1 MAQDVLINP
10 LITPEELAVKY
21 KLVVAHVNVLL
32 TRMDFREYIRE
43 ARGQLMDPAIADYIN
58 GQLADVI
65 EKAMQVITAH
75 LNGPHAHEYALRVL
89 HATTRVVKA
98 DVNENGVRVYIKE
111 D

>member
-21 KLVVAHVNVLL
+21 KISVAHVNVML
-32 TRMDFREYIRE
+32 TRMDFREFIRE
-43 ARGQLMDPAIADYIN
+43 ARGQLIDPAIATYIN
-58 GQLADVI
+58 GGLAQVI

-98 DVNENGVRVYIKE
+98 EINENGVRVCLKE